1 MANRS
6 ESIDPFLQSIQD
18 HAMAVQQL
26 KSQQELF
33 ENIAGHM
40 IRAIRDGKKV
50 LWCGNGGSA
59 ADSQHLGAELV
70 GRFRRERRA
79 WPSIALSTD
88 TSVLTAVGNDY
99 GYHAIFARQ
108 VEALC
113 QAGDILVGLS
123 TSGNS
128 PNVCNAIECARSI
141 GAYTVGMT
149 GENGGQLAAMADICL
164 RVASSNTARI
174 QECHVLF
181 GHMLCDRI
189 EMELVGDPAAL
200 IPGRA

>member
-88 TSVLTAVGNDY
+88 TSVLTALGNDY
-99 GYHAIFARQ
+99 GYHAVFARQ

-189 EMELVGDPAAL
+189 EMELAGDPAAL